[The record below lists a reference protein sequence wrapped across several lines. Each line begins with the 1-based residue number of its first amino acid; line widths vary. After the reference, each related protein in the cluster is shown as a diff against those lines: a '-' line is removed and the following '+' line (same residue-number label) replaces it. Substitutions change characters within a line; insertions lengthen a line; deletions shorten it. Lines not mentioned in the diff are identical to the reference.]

1 MNALHTPTT
10 RAREAA
16 PPAPRRAERPS
27 RWQRFRRSESAAFYL
42 FLVPWIVG
50 LVGLTLA
57 PMLFSLYAGFT
68 RWDGVHSPE
77 WIGLANFRVM
87 FGSDPD
93 FWPSFGRTFYYAGA
107 RVTLGVLM
115 ALALAAILNTR
126 LPGRTFFRTVFFL
139 PAIVTGVP
147 MFVVWSWMFDPSGG
161 ILNYLL
167 DKVGIAGPAW
177 LGSTTWSM
185 PALILMSLTATGG
198 TMIIFLA
205 GLQGIPV
212 ELREAAIVDG
222 AGWWHRFRAVTVP
235 LLSPVILFNVV
246 MGLITSLQVFAEPFV
261 MTQGGPERST
271 YVFGMY
277 LYNEA
282 FWYSNVGYASA
293 LAWVQFLVIVAL
305 TVLVLR
311 FARRRVHYMGS

>member
-1 MNALHTPTT
+1 
-10 RAREAA
+10 
-16 PPAPRRAERPS
+16 
-27 RWQRFRRSESAAFYL
+27 
-42 FLVPWIVG
+42 
-50 LVGLTLA
+50 
-57 PMLFSLYAGFT
+57 MLFSLYAGFT

-107 RVTLGVLM
+107 RVALGVLM
-115 ALALAAILNTR
+115 ALALAAALNTR

-222 AGWWHRFRAVTVP
+222 AGWWRRFRAVTVP

-311 FARRRVHYMGS
+311 FSRRRVHYMGS